1 MKTNTPQLRFPEFRN
16 APEWEIA
23 SLESCLCSQPDYGVN
38 APAVPYSEKLPTYL
52 RITDISEDRDFIN
65 EEKVSVNINATYE
78 NSLHEGDIVLARTGA
93 SVGKSY
99 KYKCKDG
106 ELVFAGFLIR
116 IRPDKQKVYPDFL
129 YQFLDTGR
137 YWEWVGIT
145 SARSGQPGIN
155 AIEYCGLPIPMP
167 SPRDCELSQR
177 EQKKIADCLSS
188 LDGLISTESR
198 KLDALASYKKG
209 LMQQLFPAEGET
221 VPKLRFP
228 EFRNAPAW
236 EKKEL
241 SSLAKKITNRNKENS
256 IKRVLTNSAVD
267 GVVDQSDYF
276 ERKIVNQNN
285 LDNYFVIEP
294 GDYVYNPR
302 ISITAPV
309 GPISKNKLGKGIM
322 SPLYTVFRFKNR
334 NNNFYEQYFKT
345 NLWHNYLKDV
355 SNTGARHDRMNIS
368 IDNFMGMTLPFPDEQ
383 EQQKI
388 ANCLASLDELIA
400 VQTEKLDGLK
410 NFKKS
415 LMQQLFPA
423 NSEAVK

>member
-1 MKTNTPQLRFPEFRN
+1 MKTNTPKLRFPEFRN
-16 APEWEIA
+16 APAWEKKK
-23 SLESCLCSQPDYGVN
+23 LEEVLVERKEKNAKNLLICSVAVQKGIISQIEHLGRSFSAKDTSNYGV
-38 APAVPYSEKLPTYL
+38 VHY
-52 RITDISEDRDFIN
+52 
-65 EEKVSVNINATYE
+65 
-78 NSLHEGDIVLARTGA
+78 GDIVYTKSPTGDFPYGIIKQSQLKEDVA
-93 SVGKSY
+93 VSPLYGVYEPQTYALGFMLHCYFEYPEHTNNYLYPLIQKRA
-99 KYKCKDG
+99 KNTINIKNQRFLENELMFPTDKG
-106 ELVFAGFLIR
+106 E
-116 IRPDKQKVYPDFL
+116 
-129 YQFLDTGR
+129 
-137 YWEWVGIT
+137 
-145 SARSGQPGIN
+145 
-155 AIEYCGLPIPMP
+155 
-167 SPRDCELSQR
+167 SQ
-177 EQKKIADCLSS
+177 KIADCLAS
-188 LDGLISTESR
+188 LDELISTESR

-228 EFRNAPAW
+228 EFRNAPEW

-267 GVVDQSDYF
+267 GVVDQSNYF

-285 LDNYFVIEP
+285 LDNYFVIEL

-334 NNNFYEQYFKT
+334 NNDFYEQYFKT

-388 ANCLASLDELIA
+388 ADCLASLDELIA

-410 NFKKS
+410 NFKKGM
-415 LMQQLFPA
+415 LQQLFPA
-423 NSEAVK
+423 VDEVSV